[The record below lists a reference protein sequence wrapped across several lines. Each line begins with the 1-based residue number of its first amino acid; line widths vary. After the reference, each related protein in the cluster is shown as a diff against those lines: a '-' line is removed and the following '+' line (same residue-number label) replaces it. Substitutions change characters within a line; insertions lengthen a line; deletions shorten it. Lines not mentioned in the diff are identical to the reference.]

1 MAFTD
6 ATQTLTVNSETR
18 TYYDV
23 NDHTLQGQ
31 GRRRTAQ
38 LANGVSDLYVQHRL
52 DKGSVARS
60 EIKVIDNTQDENNV
74 SNREQTLIAMTY
86 ELGDVAARTRAINTL
101 KGVIAWLAATGNPE
115 SFGLGLS

>member
-6 ATQTLTVNSETR
+6 ATQTLTVDGATR

-38 LANGVSDLYVQHRL
+38 IEDGTSDLFVTHRL

-60 EIKVIDNTQDENNV
+60 EIKVVDLTQDANNV
-74 SNREQTLIAMTY
+74 TNREQTLIALTY

-101 KGVIAWLAATGNPE
+101 KGAIAWLGTTGNPE